1 MFRLYKNYVLLI
13 LSAVLL
19 MACGE
24 EGASDEK
31 AAAPSTPAVTEEV
44 ATQLPVEVPDTPVVE
59 MVEEVTE
66 PTSNEATE
74 EVMHLPSQVVY
85 QEEIYANWPY
95 TEAPS
100 ATPAALTESVVDAVT
115 EKVSEEVAAVVG
127 DKPYQVV
134 DGKISE
140 NAMNGWRTYNGG
152 GCGTCH
158 GKGGIGAVAPNLAN
172 SVNQVLSKEE
182 FMDVVINGR
191 SGTMM
196 RPHNTNKRVMDNLED
211 LYVYLVA
218 RGDDVLGPGNLIKMP
233 LGK

>member
-1 MFRLYKNYVLLI
+1 MCRLFKNYTLLG
-13 LSAVLL
+13 LSIVLL

-24 EGASDEK
+24 EDASDEK
-31 AAAPSTPAVTEEV
+31 AAAPSTPAVIEEV
-44 ATQLPVEVPDTPVVE
+44 VTQLPSEVPDIPAVETVDENSEPV
-59 MVEEVTE
+59 
-66 PTSNEATE
+66 SNETTE
-74 EVMHLPSQVVY
+74 EVMYLPSQVVY

-100 ATPAALTESVVDAVT
+100 AIPAALTESVVEAVT
-115 EKVSEEVAAVVG
+115 EKVTEEVAAVTG
-127 DKPYQVV
+127 DKLYQVL
-134 DGKISE
+134 DGKISK

-158 GKGGIGAVAPNLAN
+158 GKGGIGAVGPNLAN
-172 SVNQVLSKEE
+172 SVSKVLSKEE
-182 FMDVVINGR
+182 FIDVVTNGR

-196 RPHNTNKRVMDNLED
+196 RPHNTNKRVMDNIDD